1 MTEQPHM
8 PAGSR
13 HGNVHALHSVAERGG
28 APCDLE
34 AEQAVLGSMM
44 LAAEVI
50 AEVQATLSA
59 EDYYRPAHETIHRS
73 AAVLHG
79 QGKPVDPITLTHYLG
94 QTGDL
99 GRVGGPA
106 YVHGLVQAVPTTA
119 NAGYYAE
126 IVHELAE
133 RRRLIQAGTRLVQA
147 ASTPDATA
155 EEVRE
160 ALALG
165 EEKLPEAWSEPI
177 PLNARPQLP
186 RFPLH
191 ALPSWLGDFCS
202 ALAEET
208 QTPPDMAAAL
218 GLSVLATA
226 AGGRV
231 VVRVRGR
238 WHEPTNLYVVVALPP
253 ANRKSAVFSAMTG
266 PVYEAEKHL
275 ANQAAGSIVE
285 AELTRKMAQEAA
297 DKAATRAS
305 SAEGP
310 ERDSLVAEAID
321 LAQHAEALTVL
332 PKPRL
337 LADDSTPETVT
348 SLMAE
353 QGGRLAVMSAEGGIF
368 DIIAGRYSGAPNME
382 VFLKGHAGDRL
393 KVDRRNREE
402 FMEAPALTMGLA
414 VQPSVLED
422 IGKNRGFDGRG
433 LLARFLYA
441 LPDSLVGYR
450 KIGPAPVQA
459 SVAARYER
467 NVTAL
472 TLSLAERAEPYVL
485 RLSPDAGAE
494 LLGFEERIEPQ
505 LRARGGK
512 LGHVG
517 KWAGKLVGTAA
528 RIAGLLHVAA
538 RLEDGYGTPIEPST
552 MTSAIEI
559 ADYFADHALTV
570 FDLMGADA
578 AQARAQ
584 SLLEVLHAN
593 AWETVSRRDLF
604 AKLSRSEFPTV
615 ADLEPA
621 VALLEEHGYLR
632 THTPPRTG
640 KRGRP
645 PAPRYLIHPQVREGQ
660 A

>member
-1 MTEQPHM
+1 M
-8 PAGSR
+8 
-13 HGNVHALHSVAERGG
+13 
-28 APCDLE
+28 
-34 AEQAVLGSMM
+34 
-44 LAAEVI
+44 
-50 AEVQATLSA
+50 
-59 EDYYRPAHETIHRS
+59 
-73 AAVLHG
+73 
-79 QGKPVDPITLTHYLG
+79 
-94 QTGDL
+94 
-99 GRVGGPA
+99 
-106 YVHGLVQAVPTTA
+106 
-119 NAGYYAE
+119 
-126 IVHELAE
+126 
-133 RRRLIQAGTRLVQA
+133 
-147 ASTPDATA
+147 
-155 EEVRE
+155 RE

-191 ALPSWLGDFCS
+191 AFPSWLGDFCA

-218 GLSVLATA
+218 ALSVLATA

-266 PVYEAEKHL
+266 PLYEAEQHL
-275 ANQAAGSIVE
+275 ANQAAGRIVE

-305 SAEGP
+305 SAECP
-310 ERDSLVAEAID
+310 QRDGFVAEAID
-321 LAQHAEALTVL
+321 LAQHAEELTVP

-402 FMEAPALTMGLA
+402 FIEAPALTMGLA

-441 LPDSLVGYR
+441 LPESLVGYR
-450 KIGPAPVQA
+450 KIGPAPVPET
-459 SVAARYER
+459 VAAHYER

-472 TLSLAERAEPYVL
+472 TLSFAEETEPYVL
-485 RLSPDAGAE
+485 RLTPDAGAE
-494 LLGFEERIEPQ
+494 LLAFEERIEPQ

-538 RLEDGYGTPIEPST
+538 HLEDGYGKPIEPST
-552 MTSAIEI
+552 MTAAIEI

-584 SLLEVLHAN
+584 SLLEVLRAN
-593 AWETVSRRDLF
+593 GWDTVSRRDLF

-615 ADLEPA
+615 ADMEPA

-632 THTPPRTG
+632 SHTPPRTG

>member
-1 MTEQPHM
+1 MSGQPHV
-8 PAGSR
+8 PAG
-13 HGNVHALHSVAERGG
+13 GNVLPFHGAATDRGSV
-28 APCDLE
+28 PCDLE
-34 AEQAVLGSMM
+34 TEQAVLGSMM
-44 LAAEVI
+44 LAADVI
-50 AEVQATLSA
+50 ADVQATLSA
-59 EDYYRPAHETIHRS
+59 EDYYRPAHETVHRS
-73 AAVLHG
+73 IAVLHG
-79 QGKPVDPITLTHYLG
+79 QGKPVDPITLTHHLG
-94 QTGDL
+94 QSGDL
-99 GRVGGPA
+99 HRVGGPA

-119 NAGYYAE
+119 HAAYYAE

-147 ASTPDATA
+147 ASTPEATA
-155 EEVRE
+155 DEVRE
-160 ALALG
+160 AWALG
-165 EEKLPEAWSEPI
+165 AEKLPEAWSEPI
-177 PLNARPQLP
+177 PLTARPQLP

-191 ALPSWLGDFCS
+191 ALPSWLGDFCA

-208 QTPPDMAAAL
+208 QTPPDMDAAL
-218 GLSVLATA
+218 ALSVLATA

-238 WHEPTNLYVVVALPP
+238 WLEPTNLYVVVALPP

-266 PVYEAEKHL
+266 PLYEAEKQL
-275 ANQAAGSIVE
+275 ANQAAGRIVE

-297 DKAATRAS
+297 DKAAARAS

-321 LAQHAEALTVL
+321 LAQQAEELTVP

-441 LPDSLVGYR
+441 LPESLVGYR
-450 KIGPAPVQA
+450 KIGPEPVPE

-472 TLSLAERAEPYVL
+472 TLSLAEQAEPYVL
-485 RLSPDAGAE
+485 QLTADAGTE
-494 LLGFEERIEPQ
+494 LLGFEERVEPQ

-538 RLEDGYGTPIEPST
+538 HLEDGYGKPIEPST
-552 MTSAIEI
+552 MSAAIEI

-584 SLLEVLHAN
+584 TLLEVLRAN

-632 THTPPRTG
+632 SHTPPRTG

>member
-8 PAGSR
+8 STADEPQS
-13 HGNVHALHSVAERGG
+13 NVFALHAAADRGG

-59 EDYYRPAHETIHRS
+59 EDYYRPAHETVHRS
-73 AAVLHG
+73 ITVLHG

-94 QTGDL
+94 QSGDL
-99 GRVGGPA
+99 RRVGGPA

-126 IVHELAE
+126 IVHELAQ

-147 ASTPDATA
+147 ASTSDASA
-155 EEVRE
+155 DEVRE

-177 PLNARPQLP
+177 PLNARPRLP

-191 ALPSWLGDFCS
+191 AFPSWLGDFCA

-218 GLSVLATA
+218 ALSVLATA

-266 PVYEAEKHL
+266 PVYEAEQHL
-275 ANQAAGSIVE
+275 ADQAAGRIVE

-297 DKAATRAS
+297 DKAATKAS
-305 SAEGP
+305 GAEGP

-321 LAQHAEALTVL
+321 LAQQAEELTVP

-382 VFLKGHAGDRL
+382 VFLMGHAGDRL

-402 FMEAPALTMGLA
+402 FMEAPALTMGAWPYSPRCWRTSARTA
-414 VQPSVLED
+414 VS
-422 IGKNRGFDGRG
+422 
-433 LLARFLYA
+433 
-441 LPDSLVGYR
+441 
-450 KIGPAPVQA
+450 
-459 SVAARYER
+459 
-467 NVTAL
+467 
-472 TLSLAERAEPYVL
+472 
-485 RLSPDAGAE
+485 
-494 LLGFEERIEPQ
+494 
-505 LRARGGK
+505 
-512 LGHVG
+512 
-517 KWAGKLVGTAA
+517 TAA
-528 RIAGLLHVAA
+528 ASSPGSSTRCPNPSSATA
-538 RLEDGYGTPIEPST
+538 R
-552 MTSAIEI
+552 SARHP
-559 ADYFADHALTV
+559 YP
-570 FDLMGADA
+570 
-578 AQARAQ
+578 
-584 SLLEVLHAN
+584 
-593 AWETVSRRDLF
+593 
-604 AKLSRSEFPTV
+604 SRSR
-615 ADLEPA
+615 
-621 VALLEEHGYLR
+621 HG
-632 THTPPRTG
+632 TNATSPP
-640 KRGRP
+640 
-645 PAPRYLIHPQVREGQ
+645 
-660 A
+660 